1 MESNQATDSEI
12 NSLTNTWIIFLSVCH
27 CDTTE
32 YHSTQG
38 FPFSSLV
45 FKCMCHFILHIQ
57 NNRPQEQNHWQVKET
72 SIVDHVITML
82 CSF

>member
-27 CDTTE
+27 CDTTQ

-38 FPFSSLV
+38 FPLSCLV
-45 FKCMCHFILHIQ
+45 FNACAILSCISK

-82 CSF
+82 CSL